1 VTGNDFIDALGEDDQ
16 GQYVWIS
23 ICLRCGAEFEHM
35 TYPEQDVINRR
46 QDHVHLEEPDF
57 LSILRW
63 TGHPGGDSDT
73 VLRAIGVPE
82 EML

>member
-1 VTGNDFIDALGEDDQ
+1 MDFDLPA
-16 GQYVWIS
+16 VWG
-23 ICLRCGAEFEHM
+23 RVRAHDP
-35 TYPEQDVINRR
+35 PEQDVINRR

>member
-1 VTGNDFIDALGEDDQ
+1 MTGNDFIDALGEDDQ

-46 QDHVHLEEPDF
+46 QDHVHLEEPDL

>member
-1 VTGNDFIDALGEDDQ
+1 
-16 GQYVWIS
+16 
-23 ICLRCGAEFEHM
+23 M

-73 VLRAIGVPE
+73 VLRAIGIPE